1 MKLQRHFAYK
11 YKEKDHYK
19 NVIVLSEET
28 VSKLGWGVGVEL
40 QESTDG
46 DALVLKPLGASK
58 QRPKQ
63 DRSESNTRTRRVK

>member
-1 MKLQRHFAYK
+1 MKLQKHFAYK
-11 YKEKDHYK
+11 YKEKEHYK
-19 NVIVLSEET
+19 NVIVLPEEI
-28 VSKLGWGVGVEL
+28 VNKLGWGVGVEL

-63 DRSESNTRTRRVK
+63 DRSELNTRTRRMR